1 MAVDA
6 LATLKMILREDDIP
20 FFTDD
25 QLNFYLGENSGEVR
39 GAAYQCLLIKA
50 EDTTLSIGG
59 LNTSDTSK
67 YFRRLASQ
75 YRPFHSGV
83 LGGGG

>member
-1 MAVDA
+1 MDA
-6 LATLKMILREDDIP
+6 LETLKRILREDDIP

-25 QLNFYLGENSGEVR
+25 QLNFYLSQNSGEVR
-39 GAAYQCLLIKA
+39 GAAYQCLLVKA
-50 EDTTLSIGG
+50 EDTTLSFSG

-67 YFRRLASQ
+67 YLLSLDSEYRR
-75 YRPFHSGV
+75 FHSGV